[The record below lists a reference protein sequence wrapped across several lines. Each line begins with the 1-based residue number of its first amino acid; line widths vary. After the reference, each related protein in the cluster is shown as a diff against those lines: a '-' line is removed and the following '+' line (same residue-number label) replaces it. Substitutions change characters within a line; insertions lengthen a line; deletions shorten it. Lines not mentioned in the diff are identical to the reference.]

1 MTTST
6 AQQSYPLSLSQLG
19 KQVQV
24 ATING
29 SNNFMKRLLAMGIT
43 EGSALTVVQHG
54 EGLVIRCQDTRWAL
68 GRGMAH
74 KILVTD
80 LIPEIEGQAV

>member
-1 MTTST
+1 MTMQN
-6 AQQSYPLSLSQLG
+6 AYPLSLSQLG

-29 SNNFMKRLLAMGIT
+29 GNNLMKRLLAMGIS
-43 EGSALTVVQHG
+43 EGSALTVIQHG
-54 EGLVIRCQDTRWAL
+54 EGLVVRCQDTRWAL
-68 GRGMAH
+68 GHGMAH

-80 LIPEIEGQAV
+80 IQG

>member
-1 MTTST
+1 
-6 AQQSYPLSLSQLG
+6 
-19 KQVQV
+19 
-24 ATING
+24 
-29 SNNFMKRLLAMGIT
+29 MKRLLAMGIT
-43 EGSALTVVQHG
+43 EGTALTVVQHG

-80 LIPEIEGQAV
+80 LQG

>member
-1 MTTST
+1 MKT
-6 AQQSYPLSLSQLG
+6 QQTYPLSLSQLG
-19 KQVQV
+19 TQVQV
-24 ATING
+24 AAIQG
-29 SNNFMKRLLAMGIT
+29 GNNLTKRLLAMGIT
-43 EGSALTVVQHG
+43 EGAALTVVQHG

-80 LIPEIEGQAV
+80 IRG